1 MTLTLLE
8 EEIIADIEER
18 KSMMVTVK
26 TMPYR
31 YSFSDSDNQLFT
43 NYSMAI
49 VYAIW
54 EGFVQTSFQTYIRE
68 LNKLNLGIDEICD
81 EILVSNVENNF
92 RQFHEYP
99 SKVPQ
104 KVRFLSNLRVFFNTE
119 PMYINPI
126 VNTQS
131 NVGLNVINGILR
143 KFNLHEISEYPKPN
157 YSLKNELDNFLLKC
171 RNDVAHG
178 NNAIIIKPEDIQRAI
193 ELVEL
198 LMDEVFDRIKKGFI
212 NDKKH
217 LKLS

>member
-1 MTLTLLE
+1 MTLTFLE
-8 EEIIADIEER
+8 EEILADIEER

-31 YSFSDSDNQLFT
+31 YAFSDSDNKLFT
-43 NYSMAI
+43 NFSIAI
-49 VYAIW
+49 IYAIW

-81 EILVSNVENNF
+81 EILVNNVENSF

-99 SKVPQ
+99 SKIHKKIQ
-104 KVRFLSNLRVFFNTE
+104 FLSDLRVFFNTN

-126 VNTQS
+126 VNTKS
-131 NVGLNVINGILR
+131 NVGLNVINDILR
-143 KFNLHEISEYPKPN
+143 KFNLQEISEYPKPN
-157 YSLKNELDNFLLKC
+157 YSLKSELDNFLLKY

-178 NNAIIIKPEDIQRAI
+178 NNAIIIKVEDIKRAI
-193 ELVEL
+193 DVVEL